1 MAGEQQKAGWLTRAA
16 ATCARLLV
24 IAAFL
29 ALLGWLF
36 SRFTWVVISMLV
48 ALLAASVLTPP
59 VRWLSGRG
67 LKRGLASLLVE
78 FAAVVAVGGLFTF
91 VVPPMVQQ
99 LSQRGGELAG
109 RLRDTLEQALRV
121 LPVGPQSLEA
131 LGQRALE
138 TLRGRAGP
146 LVSGVASGVATLGEV
161 FAGILLT
168 LVLLF
173 FMLRDGPQ
181 LADWLIERASPR
193 AWRQDVRAMAERS
206 WGTLRGYFRGVVIV
220 ALVDAVGIGLGLL
233 LIGVPLVLPLSL
245 FVFFGAFIPIV
256 GAFLTGLL
264 AVLVALASGGV
275 VDALLVL
282 GVVLLVQQLEGNVL
296 EPLVMGRAVPLHPIV
311 ILLAVTLGGILAGIA
326 GAFVSVP
333 LAAMAS
339 AAGNEL
345 RRRHAPA

>member
-1 MAGEQQKAGWLTRAA
+1 MANGQQQVGWLARAA

-36 SRFTWVVISMLV
+36 SRFTWVVLSVLV

-67 LKRGLASLLVE
+67 LKRSLASILVE
-78 FAAVVAVGGLFTF
+78 LLALVAVGGLFAF
-91 VVPPMVQQ
+91 IIPMMVGQ
-99 LSQRGGELAG
+99 LSQHGNEIVR
-109 RLRDTLEQALRV
+109 RLGDLLERAREV
-121 LPVGPQSLEA
+121 LPVEPQ
-131 LGQRALE
+131 ALE
-138 TLRGRAGP
+138 SLVERAPQMLRERAGSIFSGV
-146 LVSGVASGVATLGEV
+146 VSGVTTLGEV
-161 FAGILLT
+161 LAGILLT
-168 LVLLF
+168 LVLVF

-181 LADWLIERASPR
+181 MADWLVERVPPR
-193 AWRQDVRAMAERS
+193 AYRQDARAMAERS
-206 WGTLRGYFRGVVIV
+206 WKTLRGYFRGVLIV
-220 ALVDAVGIGLGLL
+220 ALADAVGIGLGLL

-245 FVFFGAFIPIV
+245 LVFLGAFIPIV

-264 AVLVALASGGV
+264 AVLVALASGGL

-311 ILLAVTLGGILAGIA
+311 ILLAVTMGGILAGIA
-326 GAFVSVP
+326 GAFVAVP